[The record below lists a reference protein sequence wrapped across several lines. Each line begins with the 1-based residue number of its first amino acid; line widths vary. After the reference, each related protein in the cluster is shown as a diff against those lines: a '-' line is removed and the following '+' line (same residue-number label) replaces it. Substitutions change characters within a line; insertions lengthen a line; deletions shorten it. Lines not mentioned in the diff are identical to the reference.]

1 MRALWHSL
9 AIIALSVLPAAALEL
24 SVPGN
29 ARLTHEEVTNPGSY
43 DLPVAPFSDGV
54 LPVSAV
60 EGAILRQAWKIDQS
74 GMTSLQIVRPLQ
86 EQLEAAGYRTLLDC
100 GGQACGGFDFRFST
114 SVLEPPFL
122 YVDLFD
128 FRFLSA
134 RKEGAAGDE
143 VISVLA
149 SQTGAAAYVQIIRVT
164 SDQKA
169 LTIRPAIE
177 QPEGTGSVRQISPLA
192 ERLVQHGHVILGDLN
207 FESGSASLGEGS
219 YASLEAL
226 AGFLLENSE
235 RRIALVGHTDAV
247 GSLDRN
253 TALSRKRAESVLA
266 RLVED
271 YGVPAAQL
279 DAEGVGYL
287 SPIAPNST
295 PGGRDTNRR
304 VEAVLL
310 TTP

>member
-1 MRALWHSL
+1 MRGLWHSL
-9 AIIALSVLPAAALEL
+9 AVIALSALPAVALEL

-29 ARLTHEEVTNPGSY
+29 AKLTHEKLTNPGSY
-43 DLPVAPFSDGV
+43 ALPVAPYTDGA
-54 LPVSAV
+54 LPVSEV
-60 EGAILRQAWKIDQS
+60 EGAVLRQAWKIEQS
-74 GMTSLQIVRPLQ
+74 GMTSLQIIRPLQ
-86 EQLEAAGYRTLLDC
+86 EQLAAAGYQVLLDC
-100 GGQACGGFDFRFST
+100 GGQACGGFDFRFNT

-149 SQTGAAAYVQIIRVT
+149 SQTGAVAYVQIIRVT
-164 SDQKA
+164 SGQKS
-169 LTIRPAIE
+169 LTVRPSGT
-177 QPEGTGSVRQISPLA
+177 QPEGNGSPVQDLPLA
-192 ERLVQHGHVILGDLN
+192 ESLVKNGHVILEDLN
-207 FESGSASLGEGS
+207 FESGSASLGGGN

-226 AGFLLENSE
+226 AEFLLEDAN
-235 RRIALVGHTDAV
+235 RRVALVGHTDAV

-253 TALSRKRAESVLA
+253 TALSRERARSVLA

-271 YGVPAAQL
+271 YSVPAAQL

-287 SPIAPNST
+287 SPIAPNSS
-295 PGGRDTNRR
+295 PAGRDTNRR

-310 TTP
+310 TVP